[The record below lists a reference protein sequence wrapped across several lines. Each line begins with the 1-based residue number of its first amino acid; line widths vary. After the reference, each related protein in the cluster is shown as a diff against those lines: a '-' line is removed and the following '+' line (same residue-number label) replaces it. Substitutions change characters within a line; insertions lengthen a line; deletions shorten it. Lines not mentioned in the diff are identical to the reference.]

1 MTDNLTPAQRSA
13 VMSKIK
19 GRNSSPEMK
28 VRRLLH
34 REGYRF
40 RLHRRDLPGTP
51 DIVLPRYR
59 TAVFVHGCFWH
70 GHDCRRFSWP
80 KTNAA
85 FWREKIS
92 ANRKRDSQAR
102 EALASMGW
110 KVFVIWTCSLD
121 VGIERLLEYLHASRI
136 GS

>member
-1 MTDNLTPAQRSA
+1 MADTLTPAQRSA

-34 REGYRF
+34 RAGYRF

-51 DIVLPRYR
+51 DIVLPRYC

-92 ANRKRDSQAR
+92 SNKKRDMQAR
-102 EALASMGW
+102 EALASKGW
-110 KVFVIWTCSLD
+110 NVVVIWTCSLD
-121 VGIERLLEYLHASRI
+121 EGIEALLDYLNGLRT